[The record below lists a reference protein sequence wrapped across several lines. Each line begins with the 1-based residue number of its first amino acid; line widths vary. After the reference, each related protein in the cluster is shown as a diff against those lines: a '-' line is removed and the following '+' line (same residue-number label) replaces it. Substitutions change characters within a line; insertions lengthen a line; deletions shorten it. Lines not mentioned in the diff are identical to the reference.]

1 MTDSVFKA
9 NLSHLSA
16 LLAFRQGFRRLTDGL
31 RRWRDRN
38 AALRQFERLGDRDLA
53 DIGVDR
59 YELRALID
67 ARLAERD
74 IRDHCPSSI

>member
-9 NLSHLSA
+9 NLAHFGGAQVL
-16 LLAFRQGFRRLTDGL
+16 GRLTGGL

-38 AALRQFERLGDRDLA
+38 AALREFERLDDHDLR

-59 YELRALID
+59 YGLRALID
-67 ARLAERD
+67 ASLTEREVREGCSD
-74 IRDHCPSSI
+74 QI

>member
-1 MTDSVFKA
+1 MADNVFKG

-16 LLAFRQGFRRLTDGL
+16 LLAFRQGLGRLSGGL
-31 RRWRDRN
+31 RRWRDRS
-38 AALRQFERLGDRDLA
+38 AALREFDRLGERDLA

-59 YELRALID
+59 YGLRALID

-74 IRDHCPSSI
+74 IREHCPSC

>member
-9 NLSHLSA
+9 NLAHLGGVQI
-16 LLAFRQGFRRLTDGL
+16 LGRLTAGL

-38 AALRQFERLGDRDLA
+38 AALREFERLDDHDLR

-59 YELRALID
+59 YGLRALID
-67 ARLAERD
+67 ARLTEREVRERCSE
-74 IRDHCPSSI
+74 I

>member
-1 MTDSVFKA
+1 MTDNVFKG

-16 LLAFRQGFRRLTDGL
+16 LLAFRQGLGRLAAGL

-38 AALRQFERLGDRDLA
+38 ASLREFQRLGDRDLA

-59 YELRALID
+59 YGLRALID

-74 IRDHCPSSI
+74 IREHCPSC

>member
-9 NLSHLSA
+9 NLAHLGGVQI
-16 LLAFRQGFRRLTDGL
+16 LGRLTAGL

-38 AALRQFERLGDRDLA
+38 AALREFERLDDHDLQ

-59 YELRALID
+59 YSLRALVD
-67 ARLAERD
+67 ARLAEREVRERCSD
-74 IRDHCPSSI
+74 RI

>member
-16 LLAFRQGFRRLTDGL
+16 LLAFRQGFRRLTGGL

-38 AALRQFERLGDRDLA
+38 AALREFDRLQDRDLQ
-53 DIGVDR
+53 DIGIDR
-59 YELRALID
+59 YGLRALID

-74 IRDHCPSSI
+74 IRGHCPG

>member
-1 MTDSVFKA
+1 MTDNVFKG

-16 LLAFRQGFRRLTDGL
+16 LPALRQGLERLSAGL
-31 RRWRDRN
+31 RRWHDRN
-38 AALRQFERLGDRDLA
+38 VALREFERLDDRDLA

-59 YELRALID
+59 HGLRALID

-74 IRDHCPSSI
+74 IREHCPG

>member
-9 NLSHLSA
+9 NLAHLGGA
-16 LLAFRQGFRRLTDGL
+16 PILGRLTAGV

-38 AALRQFERLGDRDLA
+38 AALREFERLDDRDLQ

-59 YELRALID
+59 NGLRDLID
-67 ARLAERD
+67 ARLAERELRARGPGP
-74 IRDHCPSSI
+74 I

>member
-1 MTDSVFKA
+1 MTDSAFKG
-9 NLSHLSA
+9 NLSHLSTF
-16 LLAFRQGFRRLTDGL
+16 LAFRQGLGRLSAGL

-38 AALRQFERLGDRDLA
+38 AALREFERLGDRDLQ

-59 YELRALID
+59 YGLRALID

-74 IRDHCPSSI
+74 IREHCPG

>member
-9 NLSHLSA
+9 NLAHFGGTQVL
-16 LLAFRQGFRRLTDGL
+16 GRLTAGL

-38 AALRQFERLGDRDLA
+38 AALREFERLDDHDLR

-59 YELRALID
+59 YGLRALID
-67 ARLAERD
+67 ASLAEREVREGCSD
-74 IRDHCPSSI
+74 QI

>member
-9 NLSHLSA
+9 NLAHLGGVQI
-16 LLAFRQGFRRLTDGL
+16 LGRLTAGL

-38 AALRQFERLGDRDLA
+38 AALREFERLDDRDLQ

-59 YELRALID
+59 YGLRALID
-67 ARLAERD
+67 ARLAEREL
-74 IRDHCPSSI
+74 RERCPDQI

>member
-9 NLSHLSA
+9 NLGFHDATQAFGRLASA
-16 LLAFRQGFRRLTDGL
+16 L

-38 AALRQFERLGDRDLA
+38 AALREFERLDDRDLQ
-53 DIGVDR
+53 DIGLDR
-59 YELRALID
+59 YGLRAVID

-74 IRDHCPSSI
+74 IRGRDTISI

>member
-1 MTDSVFKA
+1 MTDSVFKG
-9 NLSHLSA
+9 NLSHLSS
-16 LLAFRQGFRRLTDGL
+16 LLAFRQGFARLSAGL

-38 AALRQFERLGDRDLA
+38 AALREFERLQDRDLQ

-59 YELRALID
+59 YGLRALID

-74 IRDHCPSSI
+74 IREHCPSSL

>member
-1 MTDSVFKA
+1 MTDSVFKE

-16 LLAFRQGFRRLTDGL
+16 LPALRQGLGRLSADL

-38 AALRQFERLGDRDLA
+38 AALREFERLGDRDLA
-53 DIGVDR
+53 DIGVNR
-59 YELRALID
+59 YGLRALID

-74 IRDHCPSSI
+74 IREHCPG

>member
-1 MTDSVFKA
+1 MEVLRVALGQIAF
-9 NLSHLSA
+9 LSPWLFVP
-16 LLAFRQGFRRLTDGL
+16 LLAGLLSGL

-38 AALRQFERLGDRDLA
+38 AALREFERLDDRDLT

-59 YELRALID
+59 HGLRALID

-74 IRDHCPSSI
+74 IREHCPG

>member
-1 MTDSVFKA
+1 MTDNVFKG

-16 LLAFRQGFRRLTDGL
+16 LLAFRQRLGRLSASL
-31 RRWRDRN
+31 RRGRDRS
-38 AALRQFERLGDRDLA
+38 AALREFDRLGERDLA

-59 YELRALID
+59 YGLRALID

-74 IRDHCPSSI
+74 IREHCPSC

>member
-1 MTDSVFKA
+1 MTVGVFKE
-9 NLSHLSA
+9 NLGHPSA
-16 LLAFRQGFRRLTDGL
+16 LLAFRHGLGRLSAGL

-38 AALRQFERLGDRDLA
+38 AALREFERLGERDLA

-59 YELRALID
+59 YGLRALID

-74 IRDHCPSSI
+74 IREHCPG